1 MAIRGSL
8 WLASQG
14 VKLCYTPAGRERVAR
29 GREAR
34 WPLADR
40 GIAEK
45 RTFSYD
51 EAAALL
57 PEVRQLTEKAHQEV
71 EDLRSAVGEGKLDA
85 ERFEAEATI
94 IVNEWASRV
103 RSFGIEVK
111 GIWLV
116 DFDNGS
122 GYYCWR
128 WPEKALQ
135 FFHTHEEGFSGRMRI
150 Q

>member
-1 MAIRGSL
+1 M
-8 WLASQG
+8 
-14 VKLCYTPAGRERVAR
+14 AR

-51 EAAALL
+51 EAAAAL
-57 PEVRQLTEKAHQEV
+57 PEVRQLTENAHREV
-71 EDLRSAVGEGKLDA
+71 EQLRTAVGEGGLEA
-85 ERFEAEATI
+85 ERFEARATT
-94 IVNEWASRV
+94 IVNEWANRV
-103 RSFGIEVK
+103 RSLGVEVK

-128 WPEKALQ
+128 WPETTIQ

>member
-1 MAIRGSL
+1 MAPLPGGQALLYSARFS
-8 WLASQG
+8 
-14 VKLCYTPAGRERVAR
+14 CDREER
-29 GREAR
+29 GRCAR

-40 GIAEK
+40 GVAEL

-57 PEVRQLTEKAHQEV
+57 PEVRQLTERAHQEV
-71 EDLRSAVGEGKLDA
+71 EELRVAVGEGRLDA
-85 ERFEAEATI
+85 ERFEGKATA
-94 IVNEWASRV
+94 IVNEWASHV

-128 WPEKALQ
+128 WPETALQ
-135 FFHTHEEGFSGRMRI
+135 FFHTHEEGFAGRMRI

>member
-1 MAIRGSL
+1 MAPLPEGQ
-8 WLASQG
+8 A
-14 VKLCYTPAGRERVAR
+14 CYTPPASIATAKSAVAKR
-29 GREAR
+29 GG
-34 WPLADR
+34 PLADR

-57 PEVRQLTEKAHQEV
+57 PEVRQITGKAYQQV
-71 EDLRSAVGEGKLDA
+71 EELRAAVGDGQKDA
-85 ERFEAEATI
+85 ERFEAEATA
-94 IVNEWASRV
+94 IVNDWATRV

-128 WPEKALQ
+128 WPETALQ
-135 FFHTHEEGFSGRMRI
+135 FFHTHEEGFGGRMRI

>member
-1 MAIRGSL
+1 MA
-8 WLASQG
+8 
-14 VKLCYTPAGRERVAR
+14 RE
-29 GREAR
+29 REAR

-51 EAAALL
+51 EAAAAL
-57 PEVRQLTEKAHQEV
+57 PEVRRLTEKAHQEV
-71 EDLRSAVGEGKLDA
+71 EDLRGAVGEGKLDA

-128 WPEKALQ
+128 WPETALQ

>member
-1 MAIRGSL
+1 MAPLSGGQALVYSRRID
-8 WLASQG
+8 
-14 VKLCYTPAGRERVAR
+14 CDREGR

-34 WPLADR
+34 SPLADR

-45 RTFSYD
+45 RTFSFD

-57 PEVRQLTEKAHQEV
+57 PEVRQVTEKAHLRV
-71 EDLRSAVGEGKLDA
+71 EDLRAAVGEGRLEA
-85 ERFEAEATI
+85 ERFEVEATAV
-94 IVNEWASRV
+94 VNDWASHV
-103 RSFGIEVK
+103 RSFGVEVK

-128 WPEKALQ
+128 WPETALQ
-135 FFHTHEEGFSGRMRI
+135 FFHGHEEGFGGRMRI

>member
-1 MAIRGSL
+1 MATAKSAAAKRG
-8 WLASQG
+8 
-14 VKLCYTPAGRERVAR
+14 C
-29 GREAR
+29 
-34 WPLADR
+34 PLADR

-45 RTFSYD
+45 RTFSYE

-57 PEVRQLTEKAHQEV
+57 PEVRQLTAKAYQGIE
-71 EDLRSAVGEGKLDA
+71 ELRAAVGEGRLEP
-85 ERFEAEATI
+85 ERFEAEATAT
-94 IVNEWASRV
+94 VNEWASRV

-122 GYYCWR
+122 GYYCWQ
-128 WPEKALQ
+128 WPETDLQ

>member
-1 MAIRGSL
+1 
-8 WLASQG
+8 
-14 VKLCYTPAGRERVAR
+14 
-29 GREAR
+29 
-34 WPLADR
+34 LADR

-45 RTFSYD
+45 RTFSYE

-57 PEVRQLTEKAHQEV
+57 PEVRQLTGKAYQEV
-71 EDLRSAVGEGKLDA
+71 EELRAAVGEGRLEP
-85 ERFEAEATI
+85 ERFEAEATAT
-94 IVNEWASRV
+94 VNEWASRV

-116 DFDNGS
+116 DFDNGP
-122 GYYCWR
+122 GYYCWQ
-128 WPEKALQ
+128 WPETDLQ

>member
-1 MAIRGSL
+1 M
-8 WLASQG
+8 
-14 VKLCYTPAGRERVAR
+14 
-29 GREAR
+29 
-34 WPLADR
+34 
-40 GIAEK
+40 

-57 PEVRQLTEKAHQEV
+57 PEVRQITEKAHQEV
-71 EDLRSAVGEGKLDA
+71 EELRIAVGEGRLDA
-85 ERFEAEATI
+85 ERFEGEATA

-128 WPEKALQ
+128 WPETALE
-135 FFHTHEEGFSGRMRI
+135 FFHTHEEGFAGRMRI

>member
-1 MAIRGSL
+1 M
-8 WLASQG
+8 
-14 VKLCYTPAGRERVAR
+14 
-29 GREAR
+29 
-34 WPLADR
+34 ADR
-40 GIAEK
+40 DIAEK
-45 RTFSYD
+45 RTFSFD

-57 PEVRQLTEKAHQEV
+57 PEVRQLTENAHREV
-71 EDLRSAVGEGKLDA
+71 EDLRAAAGEGKLDA
-85 ERFEAEATI
+85 ERFEALATT

-128 WPEKALQ
+128 WPEMALQ

>member
-1 MAIRGSL
+1 
-8 WLASQG
+8 
-14 VKLCYTPAGRERVAR
+14 VVHAR
-29 GREAR
+29 DAR
-34 WPLADR
+34 WPLSDR

-51 EAAALL
+51 EAAAVL
-57 PEVRQLTEKAHQEV
+57 PELRQLTEHAHREV
-71 EDLRSAVGEGKLDA
+71 EHLRTAVSEGRIEA
-85 ERFEAEATI
+85 ERFEALATN

-103 RSFGIEVK
+103 KSFGVEVK

-128 WPEKALQ
+128 WPETALQ